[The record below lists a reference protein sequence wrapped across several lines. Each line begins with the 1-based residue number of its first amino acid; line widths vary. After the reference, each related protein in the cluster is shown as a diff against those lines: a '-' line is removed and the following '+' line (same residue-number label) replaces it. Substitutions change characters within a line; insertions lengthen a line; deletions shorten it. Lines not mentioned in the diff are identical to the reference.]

1 VLAHG
6 LKSLVAPTSL
16 KNHTS
21 IDSANKLIWDEAYNE
36 EYDGF
41 VSLLTWEVVSEAQYH
56 QLSKGKHALHTMV
69 IAIFNTMNIIIQK
82 ERNISG
88 AGKLGLPYLVKR
100 RYSCTCIITIGTQT
114 VNIIGYL

>member
-1 VLAHG
+1 VLAHA
-6 LKSLVAPTSL
+6 LKFLVAPTSI

-21 IDSANKLIWDEAYNE
+21 MDSANKLIWDEAYNE

-69 IAIFNTMNIIIQK
+69 IATIQYNEHNHPK
-82 ERNISG
+82 RAKYQWCWETWTTI
-88 AGKLGLPYLVKR
+88 LGQKKIQLHLY
-100 RYSCTCIITIGTQT
+100 YHNWNSDC
-114 VNIIGYL
+114 